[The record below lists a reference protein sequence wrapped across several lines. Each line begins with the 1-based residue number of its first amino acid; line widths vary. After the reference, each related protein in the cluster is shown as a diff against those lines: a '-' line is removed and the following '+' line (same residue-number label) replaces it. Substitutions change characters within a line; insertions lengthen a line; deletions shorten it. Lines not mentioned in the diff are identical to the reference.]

1 MTYHALVSPQGHV
14 EYNAVFVVGESNL
27 HKLTPGRWYTPQ
39 ELADL
44 CGGAYF
50 LRESPQ
56 SVEKNIKKWRYE
68 VQP

>member
-14 EYNAVFVVGESNL
+14 EINAAFVVGEANL

-44 CGGAYF
+44 CGRADF
-50 LRESPQ
+50 IRESSQ
-56 SVEKNIKKWRYE
+56 DIEKNIKKWRFE
-68 VQP
+68 VQE